1 VQQTEIYEYFFY
13 LFVREAIAG
22 NFRRTLNLTNII
34 LSRGEWEQG
43 IDMNLVEEL
52 IHELSLLAAAML
64 ERRPRSSRHKKY
76 FLCNLTRT

>member
-1 VQQTEIYEYFFY
+1 
-13 LFVREAIAG
+13 VREAIAG

-64 ERRPRSSRHKKY
+64 ERRPRSSRHKKIL
-76 FLCNLTRT
+76 FV

>member
-1 VQQTEIYEYFFY
+1 
-13 LFVREAIAG
+13 VREAIAG

-64 ERRPRSSRHKKY
+64 ERMPRSSRHKIYIYIYKIL
-76 FLCNLTRT
+76 FV